1 MKQKRW
7 MGATLGVLLLVS
19 TPALA
24 QSGGA
29 QRDREAHYSPAA
41 AAASPGIGM
50 MGSFQDPKTA
60 AKMLEM
66 DAEMMRSNA
75 AIMEKFAKQLEKP
88 K

>member
-1 MKQKRW
+1 M
-7 MGATLGVLLLVS
+7 MG
-19 TPALA
+19 
-24 QSGGA
+24 
-29 QRDREAHYSPAA
+29 
-41 AAASPGIGM
+41 GIPMMAMPMCAGM